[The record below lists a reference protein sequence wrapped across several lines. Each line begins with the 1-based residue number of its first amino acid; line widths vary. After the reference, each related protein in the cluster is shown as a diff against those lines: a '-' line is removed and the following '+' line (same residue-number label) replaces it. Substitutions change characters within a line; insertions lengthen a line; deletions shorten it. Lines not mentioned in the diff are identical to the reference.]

1 VVPVEAGYFL
11 IKRWSV
17 GLSRRIWTMLLFRVI
32 LISRV
37 VIFHSVLLVAKI
49 AGLLKEIGHKIEMRS
64 VLLT

>member
-1 VVPVEAGYFL
+1 
-11 IKRWSV
+11 
-17 GLSRRIWTMLLFRVI
+17 MLLFRVI